1 MPSDESDVRPIEGL
15 AVCYTAFNSMR
26 TMERS
31 LDAAQRLSSRVVV
44 VDSGSTDGTIELC
57 RARGIDPVH
66 RDWTNPTEQK
76 AFAMTFCSDAT
87 WLLLLDSDETVLD
100 DLESEIRGA
109 LGKAG
114 PEDTGFELNRRTWFD
129 GQPLRHAFQP
139 EWRLRLVRTDRARIL
154 ADPSGVHDRLEV
166 TDGRI
171 HRLGGFLRHD
181 SWEDAADMLRRGVSW
196 GVQTGRAAGKGGR
209 VVNLL
214 FNPGLAFMKQLLG
227 RRAILDGWRGWVA
240 SAGVASQTL
249 AKHIAIMEHRERER
263 ERRRESS
270 RS

>member
-1 MPSDESDVRPIEGL
+1 MPESDHDEQPIDGL

-31 LDAAQRLSSRVVV
+31 LESALRLSSHVVV
-44 VDSGSTDGTIELC
+44 VDSGSTDGTIEHC
-57 RARGIDPVH
+57 RSLGVEPVH

-76 AFAMTFCSDAT
+76 AFAMSFCSEST

-100 DLESEIRGA
+100 DLAPAIRAA
-109 LGKAG
+109 LAEAG
-114 PEDTGFELNRRTWFD
+114 PDDAGFELNRRTWFD
-129 GQPLRHAFQP
+129 GRPLRHAFQP

-166 TDGRI
+166 TGGRVR
-171 HRLGGFLRHD
+171 RLSGILRHD

-196 GVQTGRAAGKGGR
+196 GVQTGRAAKKGGR
-209 VVNLL
+209 VANLL
-214 FNPGLAFMKQLLG
+214 FNPGIAFLKQLLV
-227 RRAILDGWRGWVA
+227 RRAILDGWRGWIA
-240 SAGVASQTL
+240 AGGVASQTM
-249 AKHIAIMEHRERER
+249 AKHIAIMERREQE
-263 ERRRESS
+263 RESS